1 MQITLLEAIII
12 QRNWCFP
19 YYKVYSL
26 SFSEKIF
33 GRFAGVGIAFQPLVG
48 IAVLHYDSSAEA
60 L

>member
-1 MQITLLEAIII
+1 MKITLLEAIII

-26 SFSEKIF
+26 SLSEKIF

-48 IAVLHYDSSAEA
+48 IAVMHYDSSLEA

>member
-1 MQITLLEAIII
+1 MEAIII

-19 YYKVYSL
+19 YYKVCSL

-33 GRFAGVGIAFQPLVG
+33 GRFADVGIAFQPSVG

>member
-48 IAVLHYDSSAEA
+48 IVVLHYDSSAEA